1 MSQNTYS
8 ACLSVFAEEHPQRA
22 VLRFGLKQE
31 SKKKKEKL
39 MSEQWGVKVGYGCF
53 CATRC
58 QKNFLRDLLLEGNS
72 WFLRLFVWGGLPHPF
87 LDAWKRWVIDGFA
100 LGYSGTVDRM
110 LASN

>member
-1 MSQNTYS
+1 
-8 ACLSVFAEEHPQRA
+8 
-22 VLRFGLKQE
+22 
-31 SKKKKEKL
+31 
-39 MSEQWGVKVGYGCF
+39 MSEQWEVKVGYGRF

-100 LGYSGTVDRM
+100 LGYSGTVNRM